1 MLLYIYDI
9 KLKTKKDFNRIKR
22 TFYYHLAKLDLK
34 NEVWVTKSTLLVSD
48 NKEREIDRFFSE
60 FKKKTK
66 NIIVY
71 KAFTHHIEEL
81 E

>member
-9 KLKTKKDFNRIKR
+9 KHKNRKNFNKIKR
-22 TFYYHLAKLDLK
+22 NFYYNLGKLDLGS
-34 NEVWVTKSTLLVSD
+34 EAWITKSTILVPDSR
-48 NKEREIDRFFSE
+48 ERALDIFFSN

-66 NIIVY
+66 NIVVY